1 MPVSTSFSAV
11 VKMPSQQSQALEQPS
26 SILIAEDEHLLAAN
40 LSRQLSELGFRVVG
54 PAANGKVAIELA
66 ERDRPDLALLDLCMP
81 EMDGIQAARL
91 LYQKHRIP
99 VVVLTAHSDDSF
111 VNAAQ
116 DAGVFGYMLK
126 PTEGERLRVAIRI
139 AWGRYCDQCK
149 LSGEVDKLERKLE
162 ERKIIER
169 AKGLLMQKL
178 NLSEPEAMKRL
189 QKQARDN
196 RRPMAELARSIIEAE
211 QMMGQ

>member
-1 MPVSTSFSAV
+1 MPTHQTTVSD
-11 VKMPSQQSQALEQPS
+11 QPG

-40 LSRQLSELGFRVVG
+40 LSRQLGELGFRVVG
-54 PAANGKVAIELA
+54 PVANGRAALELA

-81 EMDGIQAARL
+81 EMDGIEAARV
-91 LYQKHRIP
+91 LYEKHHVP
-99 VVVLTAHSDDSF
+99 VVVLTAHSDDSY
-111 VNAAQ
+111 VNSAQ
-116 DAGVFGYMLK
+116 NAGVFGYLLK
-126 PTEGERLRVAIRI
+126 PTEGDRLRVAIRI
-139 AWGRYCDQCK
+139 AWGRYQDQQK
-149 LSGEVDKLERKLE
+149 LSGDVDKLERKLE

-178 NLSEPEAMKRL
+178 QLSEPDAMKRL